1 MGQDPD
7 VFISYSSDDRTAAET
22 VCQVLERKGIRC
34 WIAPRNIPGGIPWDN
49 AIIDGIKTT
58 SLMVLIHSSYANGSD
73 QIKKELHL
81 AHKRKKIV
89 IPLRIEKVHPD
100 DELEFVLTSVQ
111 WLDAFEKPLEDQLQP
126 LIERVREVLETVPRQ
141 PPPAETASRSI
152 KSLRLAL
159 LYRRNAKPDDYV
171 LSILEAGLRTAGH
184 QVFIDRHLSIG
195 VEWATEIERQV
206 QESDAVIPILSPLSL
221 ESEMLAGEVEVAA
234 KATLKQNGK
243 PRILPVR
250 IKSEDALPEPFFS
263 ILGRLQYH
271 LWQSPADD
279 SDLLAHLLDS
289 LIAKDQI
296 KRKISPDLALPDTPY
311 YMERP
316 ADSEFDQLLE
326 NQESIVL
333 LKGARQMGKT
343 SLLARGLQKARDAG
357 KKVVLLD
364 LQKLNQASLL
374 NIESLYKG
382 LCEIAAERLDLDVSP
397 EDLWRPGR
405 APNLN
410 FERFI
415 RREVLGK
422 TDGHLVLAIDEVDR
436 LFEWPYS
443 SEVFALFRTWYNERA
458 TEPSGPWKR
467 LTLAIVYATEAHLFI
482 TNQNQSPFN
491 VGTKI
496 ELQDF
501 TIDQIEE
508 LNQLY
513 HNPLRNI
520 GELNRFFE
528 LFNGQPFL
536 TRRGFY
542 ELTNRGT
549 SLDGL
554 VKSADSDD
562 GPCSDHLRRILL
574 MVSNKDDM
582 KAALQG
588 LLKGQPIPDA
598 MTFYHLRSAGLV
610 AGETTKDAHFRCA
623 IYRKFLARH
632 LV

>member
-1 MGQDPD
+1 MGQQPD
-7 VFISYSSDDRTAAET
+7 VFISYSSLDESAAET
-22 VCQVLERKGIRC
+22 VCRVLERNKIRC
-34 WIAPRNIPGGIPWDN
+34 WIAPRDIPGGMPWDN
-49 AIIDGIKTT
+49 AIIDGIKAT
-58 SLMVLIHSSYANGSD
+58 SLVVLIHSSNANGSD

-81 AHKRKKIV
+81 AHAKKKIV

-100 DELEFVLTSVQ
+100 EELEYILTSVH
-111 WLDAFEKPLEDQLQP
+111 WLDAFEKPLEDQLEP
-126 LIERVREVLETVPRQ
+126 LVKRVREILQPASQ
-141 PPPAETASRSI
+141 PPPAALSRRSE
-152 KSLRLAL
+152 KSLRVAL
-159 LYRRNAKPDDYV
+159 LYRRKAKPDDYV
-171 LSILEAGLRTAGH
+171 LSFLEAGLRAAGH

-206 QESDAVIPILSPLSL
+206 QESDAVIPLLSALSIQ
-221 ESEMLAGEVEVAA
+221 SEMLAGEVEVAA
-234 KATLKQNGK
+234 KSALQHSGK

-250 IKSEDALPEPFFS
+250 IKTEEALPEPFLS

-289 LIAKDQI
+289 LIAKEQS
-296 KRKISPDLALPDTPY
+296 KGKISADLVLPDTPY

-343 SLLARGLQKARDAG
+343 SLLARALQKARDAG

-397 EDLWRPGR
+397 EDGWRPGR

-410 FERFI
+410 FERFV
-415 RREVLGK
+415 RRELLGK
-422 TDGHLVLAIDEVDR
+422 IEGHLILAIDETDR
-436 LFEWPYS
+436 LFEWPYAG
-443 SEVFALFRTWYNERA
+443 EVFALFRTWYNERA

-501 TIDQIEE
+501 TIGQVEE

-513 HNPLRNI
+513 HSPLRNSD
-520 GELNRFFE
+520 ELNRFFE

-536 TRRGFY
+536 TRRGFC
-542 ELTNRGT
+542 ELTDHKT
-549 SLDGL
+549 SLDNL

-562 GPCSDHLRRILL
+562 GPCGDHLRRILL
-574 MVSNKDDM
+574 MVSKENDL
-582 KAALQG
+582 KAALHG
-588 LLKGQPIPDA
+588 LLHGQPIPDA
-598 MTFYHLRSAGLV
+598 MTFYRLRSAGIV
-610 AGETTKDAHFRCA
+610 AGPSAEKAQFRCA

>member
-1 MGQDPD
+1 MAQDQD
-7 VFISYSSDDRTAAET
+7 IFISYSSDDKPAAET
-22 VCQVLERKGIRC
+22 VCRVLERNGIRC
-34 WIAPRNIPGGIPWDN
+34 WIAPRNIPGGVHWDN
-49 AIIDGIKTT
+49 AIIDGINAA
-58 SLMVLIHSSYANGSD
+58 SLVVLIHSSHANGSD

-81 AHKRKKIV
+81 AHKKNKIV

-100 DELEFVLTSVQ
+100 DELEFILTSVQ
-111 WLDAFEKPLEDQLQP
+111 WLDAFEKPLEDQLEP
-126 LIERVREVLETVPRQ
+126 LVKRVREILEAERPQ
-141 PPPAETASRSI
+141 QPPAEIAPRPA
-152 KSLRLAL
+152 KSLRVAL

-171 LSILEAGLRTAGH
+171 LSTLEAGLRAAGH

-206 QESDAVIPILSPLSL
+206 KESDAVVPILSALSA

-234 KATLKQNGK
+234 KAALQQGGK

-279 SDLLAHLLDS
+279 SDLLAHLLGS
-289 LIAKDQI
+289 LIATAPSKPSVI
-296 KRKISPDLALPDTPY
+296 PDAQFPDIPY

-343 SLLARGLQKARDAG
+343 SLLGRGLQKARDAG

-364 LQKLNQASLL
+364 LQKLNQANLL
-374 NIESLYKG
+374 DIESLYKG
-382 LCEIAAERLDLDVSP
+382 LCEIAVERLDLDVSP
-397 EDLWRPGR
+397 EDVWRPGR

-415 RREVLGK
+415 RREILGK
-422 TDGHLVLAIDEVDR
+422 VEGHLILAIDEVDR
-436 LFEWPYS
+436 IFEWPYS
-443 SEVFALFRTWYNERA
+443 GEVFALFRTWYNERA
-458 TEPSGPWKR
+458 TDPGGPWKR

-482 TNQNQSPFN
+482 TNPNQSPFN
-491 VGTKI
+491 VGAKI

-501 TIDQIEE
+501 TIEQVEE
-508 LNQLY
+508 LNRLY
-513 HNPLRNI
+513 HNPLRNQ

-542 ELTNRGT
+542 ELTVRGT

-562 GPCSDHLRRILL
+562 GPCGDHLRRILL
-574 MVSNKDDM
+574 MVSSKDDL
-582 KAALQG
+582 KAALHG
-588 LLKGQPIPDA
+588 LLKDQPIPDA
-598 MTFYHLRSAGLV
+598 MTFYHLRSAGVV
-610 AGETTKDAHFRCA
+610 AGESTKDAHFRCA